1 MAVSAAEI
9 EAIVAPLHAAIAE
22 LTALVRDLR
31 DQLAKKDAENAQ
43 LKRLVFGK
51 RSERLPPRARETKRA
66 RDAEMGPAERE
77 AKRIATKAKRG
88 ARAKAKRAL
97 PTRDVVH
104 DISSCPHCASSDLKP
119 LGTSEVASEIEF
131 IPAHFIRTQHIRPK
145 KRCNGCARIV
155 TAPSPARVVD
165 GGHYASSVYA
175 HLAVAK
181 CADAIPL
188 HRLSARFARDGF
200 DVTRSTMNT
209 LFHRTAEL
217 LGPIAAR
224 VLALIRERQHVH
236 ADETPIRIQAK
247 DVCRRGFIWT
257 FLADELVAFVFSASR
272 SGETP
277 KAVLDGSSGTLQVDA
292 YSGYNVVVGPGGRT
306 RVGCL
311 AHMRRDFF
319 QARATA
325 EADADEAMRRILL
338 LYDVE
343 YEAARRDI
351 LGTAQHLSLRRTGMR
366 EHFDAMRVWM
376 DERRAHHLPKSPMG
390 AALAY
395 ALKHWASLEAV
406 FADANIPLDN
416 NLAEGALRIIA
427 LGRKNF
433 LFVGDDEA
441 GENLAVL
448 QTIVATCQA
457 SDVNP
462 ETYIADVLLRV
473 ADTPASEID
482 SLLPANWKPA
492 AQDIALAR
500 VN

>member
-1 MAVSAAEI
+1 
-9 EAIVAPLHAAIAE
+9 
-22 LTALVRDLR
+22 
-31 DQLAKKDAENAQ
+31 
-43 LKRLVFGK
+43 
-51 RSERLPPRARETKRA
+51 
-66 RDAEMGPAERE
+66 
-77 AKRIATKAKRG
+77 
-88 ARAKAKRAL
+88 
-97 PTRDVVH
+97 
-104 DISSCPHCASSDLKP
+104 
-119 LGTSEVASEIEF
+119 
-131 IPAHFIRTQHIRPK
+131 
-145 KRCNGCARIV
+145 
-155 TAPSPARVVD
+155 
-165 GGHYASSVYA
+165 
-175 HLAVAK
+175 VAK

-188 HRLSARFARDGF
+188 HRLSVRLARDGF
-200 DVTRSTMNT
+200 DITRSTLNA

-224 VLALIRERQHVH
+224 ILALIRERQHVH
-236 ADETPIRIQAK
+236 ADETPIRIQAPEA
-247 DVCRRGFIWT
+247 CRRGFIWT

-277 KAVLDGSSGTLQVDA
+277 KAVLEGSRGTLQVDA

-319 QARATA
+319 KARTTA

-351 LGTAQHLSLRRTGMR
+351 LGTPQHLSLRRTAMR

-376 DERRAHHLPKSPMG
+376 EERSAHHLPKSPMG

-395 ALKHWASLEAV
+395 ALKQWTSLEAV
-406 FADANIPLDN
+406 FADARVPLDN

-433 LFVGDDEA
+433 LFVGDDDA

-457 SDVNP
+457 SGVNP
-462 ETYIADVLLRV
+462 ESYIADVLLRI

-492 AQDIALAR
+492 AHGTPSAELS
-500 VN
+500 